1 MIAISAVAAIKP
13 PFRSLSL
20 RFYDRV
26 RPFFSSRSPLSFH
39 PKSAAF
45 VRDFLNIRLQVFSL
59 SLSLSSSS
67 SCSSREI
74 CKRGKFRKAK
84 ATKRLMKRRKRRGR
98 GIDQKVDG
106 RKNHADS
113 RAHTRTTGGESIS
126 EATTLA
132 YDRIPI
138 FHRPLLIQGNN
149 YQAGGLF
156 YSRLVFRSRVQR
168 ARPRRG
174 LISFFF
180 PLFFL
185 LLSLSSFFSERRNAR
200 KFVGVSPRG
209 GRFR

>member
-1 MIAISAVAAIKP
+1 
-13 PFRSLSL
+13 
-20 RFYDRV
+20 
-26 RPFFSSRSPLSFH
+26 
-39 PKSAAF
+39 
-45 VRDFLNIRLQVFSL
+45 
-59 SLSLSSSS
+59 
-67 SCSSREI
+67 
-74 CKRGKFRKAK
+74 
-84 ATKRLMKRRKRRGR
+84 MKRRKRRGR

-185 LLSLSSFFSERRNAR
+185 LLSLSLLFSRNVETPGNSSACLRAAADSAELLKVPRRISKWLWLA
-200 KFVGVSPRG
+200 GVPPPSLCG
-209 GRFR
+209 GRGEGVGREAG